1 MLSNLNADKYKKLKS
16 QLDPALRLPDDFFRP
31 SPGGAEQCIFML
43 SCLGQDRFLYLD
55 DNLKKISG
63 YGTEKMMEGGMDFW
77 FSLIHPEDS
86 AQISEKIIQTH
97 QQLATQGYDEKNPD
111 PLVLT
116 YRIKHAN
123 GTWAWIKDTKFLVS
137 FSEKVIDKVVG
148 KFEEVL
154 PEKLTETELKNK
166 LEEEKSC
173 TRLLE
178 FALVH
183 QNDKQKQTIGSSVS
197 HEKTPA
203 AIAPPLTRR
212 EKEILQLIGKG
223 LSTKIIADTCNISIS
238 TVETHRRHLLEKLQV
253 KNSMELIKEASKIYW
268 L

>member
-1 MLSNLNADKYKKLKS
+1 MPSDKYKKVKS
-16 QLDPALRLPDDFFRP
+16 FLHPAISLPENFFLP
-31 SPGGAEQCIFML
+31 SMHGAESCIFML
-43 SCLGQDRFLYLD
+43 SCLGNDKLLFLD
-55 DNLKKISG
+55 DSFQSLSG
-63 YGTEKMMEGGMDFW
+63 YLPEKIKEGGMDFW
-77 FSLIHPEDS
+77 FSLIHPDDNE
-86 AQISEKIIQTH
+86 QISEKIIESH
-97 QQLATQGYDEKNPD
+97 RLLATHGFNEKEPS

-123 GTWAWIKDTKFLVS
+123 GQWVWIRDTKYLVS
-137 FSEKVIDKVVG
+137 FSEKIIDKVLG

-154 PEKLTETELKNK
+154 PEPGTETALKKK

-173 TRLLE
+173 TQLLE

-183 QNDKQKQTIGSSVS
+183 QHDKRKQVLDPEHAGKDKPVAALSS
-197 HEKTPA
+197 
-203 AIAPPLTRR
+203 LTRR
-212 EKEILQLIGKG
+212 EKEILQLIAEG
-223 LSTKIIADTCNISIS
+223 LSTKIIAGKCNISIH